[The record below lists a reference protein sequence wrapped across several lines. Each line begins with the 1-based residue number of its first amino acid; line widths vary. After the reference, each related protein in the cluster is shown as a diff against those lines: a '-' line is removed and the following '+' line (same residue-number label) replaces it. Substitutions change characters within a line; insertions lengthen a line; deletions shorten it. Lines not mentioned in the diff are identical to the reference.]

1 MRELPS
7 RGLSVF
13 TTERGD
19 RGPRVLFVPG
29 AGADHVGWGLLMRA
43 LRDDV
48 RGFAFD
54 PRGTGRTAGDAS
66 QTGVHV
72 LAADLAALIETFDE
86 PVHVVAHSLGTR
98 VAMAAAARL
107 SDRVASLFLFGPW
120 YRSDPFMQHRIEM
133 LMEICLKGDRRI
145 AAQTIL
151 WLLTSRALQ
160 VDEPERFAH
169 YVDAMFLGQ
178 SATPWSTVVR
188 QLGAGRESPVSE
200 EEIAAIRCPVRVAI
214 AEADRMIE
222 PPASEALARRLGV
235 DPVRFTGPRASHL
248 AHVEMPDA
256 VAAAVRAWLGEV
268 VAG

>member
-1 MRELPS
+1 MRELTS
-7 RGLSVF
+7 RGLTLY
-13 TTERGD
+13 TTERGE

-29 AGADHVGWGLLMRA
+29 AGADHVGWGVAMRA
-43 LRDDV
+43 LRDEI

-66 QTGVHV
+66 QTGVAV

-107 SDRVASLFLFGPW
+107 GERVASLFLFGPW
-120 YRSDPFMQHRIEM
+120 YRTDPFMEHRIEM
-133 LMEICLKGDRRI
+133 LMEMCLKGERRI
-145 AAQTIL
+145 AAQTIM

-160 VDEPERFAH
+160 VDEPERFAQ
-169 YVDAMFLGQ
+169 YVDAMFLG
-178 SATPWSTVVR
+178 SAATPWSTVVR

-200 EEIAAIRCPVRVAI
+200 EELGAIRCPVRVAI

-222 PPASEALARRLGV
+222 PQASEALARRLGV
-235 DPVRFTGPRASHL
+235 EPVRFTGPRASHL
-248 AHVEMPDA
+248 AHVEMPD
-256 VAAAVRAWLGEV
+256 VFAAAVRTWLSQV
-268 VAG
+268 SAL